1 MRSTRLRTIM
11 ALALAGACARARLPD
26 LEPGERRAFRASSVH
41 SSFFVVGEFE
51 GVAEVER
58 DSIVV
63 SVTRGRIETRQ
74 TPAHDVALRVA
85 LANGDTSARWRVGDA
100 SSATPLSTIRR
111 DENGNLLDALRF
123 SVKRPRRPLPEYW
136 LVFVFEAPSADRAPD
151 GRPLLHTAF
160 AHSQPNVFA
169 ERATAGLSQP

>member
-1 MRSTRLRTIM
+1 MPSKKL
-11 ALALAGACARARLPD
+11 LAIVGVVLAGACARGRLPD

-41 SSFFVVGEFE
+41 SSFFIVGEFE
-51 GVAEVER
+51 GIAEVER

-111 DENGNLLDALRF
+111 DENGTLLDALRF
-123 SVKRPRRPLPEYW
+123 SVKRPRRSLSEHW
-136 LVFVFEAPSADRAPD
+136 LVFVFETPSAERAAD

-169 ERATAGLSQP
+169 ERASAGLSQP

>member
-1 MRSTRLRTIM
+1 MRSTRFLTIIV
-11 ALALAGACARARLPD
+11 LALAAACSRARLPD
-26 LEPGERRAFRASSVH
+26 LEPGERRAFRASSIH
-41 SSFFVVGEFE
+41 SSFFIVGEFE
-51 GVAEVER
+51 GVAEVEQ

-100 SSATPLSTIRR
+100 SSAEPLSTIRR
-111 DENGNLLDALRF
+111 DAEGNLLEPLRF
-123 SVKRPRRPLPEYW
+123 SVKRPRRSLSEHW
-136 LVFVFEAPSADRAPD
+136 LVFVFEAPSAERAAD

-169 ERATAGLSQP
+169 ERASAGLSQP